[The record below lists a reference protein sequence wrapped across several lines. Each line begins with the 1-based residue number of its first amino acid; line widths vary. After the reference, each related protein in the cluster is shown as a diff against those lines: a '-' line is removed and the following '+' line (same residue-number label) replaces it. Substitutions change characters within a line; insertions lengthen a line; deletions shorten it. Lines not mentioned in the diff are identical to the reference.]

1 MTEASSA
8 ATRLQRL
15 AGYLEQDPQNVVLLA
30 DACDAAIACG
40 EHERADAYIDQAE
53 RLGLDP
59 AQWLFRRA
67 RVAIARRDLP
77 QAAEVLER
85 IRDIVGEHP
94 VIAHDLAYVHLLQG
108 DHEACRALIEPWV
121 APERAASLPAEQ
133 LQALQLLWL
142 RAMHRLHL
150 LEEAMAWTR
159 AQRTAGILQPAAAGA
174 ASLVALD
181 VEDFAA
187 ARSLADAALSADP
200 TQVEALV
207 ARGSV
212 ALAAG
217 DNAQAMDLLQRALQR
232 NPEDGR
238 VWSALGMGSLQA
250 QDLPMAQAQL
260 ERAVLHMPGHIGT
273 WHALGWARLLQGNR
287 AGALQAFREALEL
300 DRNFAE
306 SHGAVGLLLVL
317 QGDAQ
322 AGQHH
327 LDVADRLDPRNV
339 TARYARALLAGE
351 AGDPQAIEQLVRTL
365 LDRPGFFGGSLGD
378 AVLARLRRPR

>member
-1 MTEASSA
+1 MTEASSD

-30 DACDAAIACG
+30 DACDTAIACG
-40 EHERADAYIDQAE
+40 EHERAEGYIDQAE

-67 RVAIARRDLP
+67 RVALARRDLP
-77 QAAEVLER
+77 QAAGTLER
-85 IRDIVGEHP
+85 IRAIVGEQP

-108 DHEACRALIEPWV
+108 DHEICRDLLQAWV
-121 APERAASLPAEQ
+121 DPARAASLPAEQ

-142 RAMHRLHL
+142 RAMHRLQL
-150 LEEAMAWTR
+150 LEEAMAWTQTVR
-159 AQRTAGILQPAAAGA
+159 KAGLLQPAAAGA

-181 VEDFAA
+181 LEDFAS
-187 ARSLADAALSADP
+187 ARALADAALAADP
-200 TQVEALV
+200 AQVEALV
-207 ARGSV
+207 AGGSV

-217 DNAQAMDLLQRALQR
+217 DNAQAADLLQRALQR

-238 VWSALGMGSLQA
+238 VWSALGMASLQA

-260 ERAVLHMPGHIGT
+260 ERAVLHMPQHIDT

-287 AGALQAFREALEL
+287 PGALQAFREALDL

-306 SHGAVGLLLVL
+306 SHGAIGLLLAL
-317 QGDAQ
+317 EGDAQ
-322 AGQHH
+322 AGRHH
-327 LDVADRLDPRNV
+327 LEVADRLDPQNV
-339 TARYARALLAGE
+339 TARYARALLASE
-351 AGDPQAIEQLVRTL
+351 AGDVQAVERLVRSL

-378 AVLARLRRPR
+378 AVRARLRRAR